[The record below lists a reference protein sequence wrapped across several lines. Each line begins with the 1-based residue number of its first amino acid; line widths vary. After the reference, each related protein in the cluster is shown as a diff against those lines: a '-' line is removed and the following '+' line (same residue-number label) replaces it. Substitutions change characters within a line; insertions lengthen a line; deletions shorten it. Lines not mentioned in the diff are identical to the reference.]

1 MTNAVIERAP
11 WLEPHDRFEGVGA
24 HELNPRY
31 DHVDG
36 GGFDEALTV
45 SRRTVPAL
53 VRAQR
58 RLTLTRPLVRLL
70 GLAPQ
75 LDGMD
80 GAHYQFDHGKPD
92 LRVMRDAGLWWIGWK
107 ASQST
112 GYVDPTFAQIRRE
125 WGEFENRLPY
135 HWLSST
141 TDPVAQADWYLKQL
155 NELRP
160 GEAVMLDIE
169 EAGDTVEKA
178 LAFFERTEEYTHR
191 PGVGYSGIYVA
202 GGSIWKSPE
211 LRMSKYGRRPFTV
224 AAYVTEAN
232 LRARL
237 AATHSPDPDAW
248 QYSSNGPVPGIV
260 GRCDM
265 DMVFDKPAFQLA
277 CGNTATPIPDPQP
290 EDDMA
295 YIVCNLEAQD
305 GTEGPGVGAN
315 GPRGNKFRVREE
327 GDLVPL
333 SGTDLKAMGIA
344 NSVALGIALTNA
356 ELAEMG
362 YYDPASPI
370 DFKLPVTMSLS
381 LSGGAS
387 GTVG

>member
-1 MTNAVIERAP
+1 MAISRAP

-36 GGFDEALTV
+36 GGYDQALTA
-45 SRRTVPAL
+45 SRRTTPAL
-53 VRAQR
+53 VKAQR
-58 RLTLTRPLVRLL
+58 RMTLTRPLVALL

-107 ASQST
+107 VTQST
-112 GYVDPTFAQIRRE
+112 GYVDPTFDQIRQQ
-125 WGEFENRLPY
+125 WLDFECRLPY

-141 TDPVAQADWYLKQL
+141 TDPKTQAQHYLNSV
-155 NELRP
+155 NEIRP
-160 GEAVMLDIE
+160 GQTAMQDLE
-169 EAGDTVEKA
+169 EAGITVEKA
-178 LAFFERTEEYTHR
+178 LTWFEWVEDYTHR
-191 PGVGYSGIYVA
+191 PSVGYSGLYVA
-202 GGSIWKSPE
+202 GGTIWKSPE

-224 AAYVTEAN
+224 AAYVTAAN
-232 LRARL
+232 LHARL

-265 DMVFDKPAFQLA
+265 DSIFDRPMFDLA
-277 CGNTATPIPDPQP
+277 CGNTATPIPQPQPPQP
-290 EDDMA
+290 EDDMKLA
-295 YIVCNLEAQD
+295 TNEEPRQMPWGLSEPGAEIFLI
-305 GTEGPGVGAN
+305 GTRKRSVSPEEYKDLY
-315 GPRGNKFRVREE
+315 GNA
-327 GDLVPL
+327 PAA
-333 SGTDLKAMGIA
+333 S
-344 NSVALGIALTNA
+344 LTNA
-356 ELAEMG
+356 VLDSIPDELTESSGGGAV
-362 YYDPASPI
+362 
-370 DFKLPVTMSLS
+370 DFKGPINLSLS

>member
-1 MTNAVIERAP
+1 MASARSP
-11 WLEPHDRFEGVGA
+11 WLEPHDQFEGVGA

-36 GGFDEALTV
+36 GGFDEALTI
-45 SRRTVPAL
+45 SRRTTPAL
-53 VRAQR
+53 VKAQR

-107 ASQST
+107 VSQST
-112 GYVDPTFAQIRRE
+112 GYVDPTFAQIRSE
-125 WGEFENRLPY
+125 WLDFECRLPY

-141 TDPVAQADWYLKQL
+141 TDPKTQAQHYLNSV
-155 NELRP
+155 NEIRP
-160 GEAVMLDIE
+160 GQTAMQDLE
-169 EAGDTVEKA
+169 EAGITVDKA
-178 LAFFERTEEYTHR
+178 LTWFEWVEDYTHR
-191 PGVGYSGIYVA
+191 PSVGYSGIYVA
-202 GGSIWKSPE
+202 GGTIWKSPE
-211 LRMSKYGRRPFTV
+211 LRMSRYGRRPFTV

-277 CGNTATPIPDPQP
+277 CGNTATPIPQPQP
-290 EDDMA
+290 EDDM
-295 YIVCNLEAQD
+295 
-305 GTEGPGVGAN
+305 P
-315 GPRGNKFRVREE
+315 
-327 GDLVPL
+327 DLVANKQIRVNKYGGEEQAGEMMFATDWLHKNNISTEIVDAKFKGVTPILL
-333 SGTDLKAMGIA
+333 SNA
-344 NSVALGIALTNA
+344 ALDAIPDAGSGGA
-356 ELAEMG
+356 
-362 YYDPASPI
+362 PI